1 MRVGHDAGIEVDKVQ
16 VLEPAGRAG
25 QRGEQHGGTRWGGR
39 KGTAGGG
46 EVRRGQPLT
55 CSAAPGQHAAR
66 RPGCPGLPPRWR
78 PARRGT
84 PAAPGPAW
92 PPPSG
97 RCGRR
102 GTGGCVHPPPAAA
115 GTERAP
121 RRCNGTVIS
130 VKRRRCP
137 PSLPP
142 HTPRPPSPRAH
153 PLAPVT
159 NTTRSIPVQTA
170 LPARP
175 LPPPYIRY
183 PPSPP
188 AYVIAPPPSSANGRG
203 RRGRGHA
210 GGGVMVG
217 RGAGRRVWAWPVR
230 PRPPR
235 ALSPR
240 PLGAPLFGAAPPRVA
255 PGAARKARRH
265 RASLQRVLPYIQVH
279 LLNIYMPQQ

>member
-1 MRVGHDAGIEVDKVQ
+1 MRVGHDAGIEVDEVQ

-25 QRGEQHGGTRWGGR
+25 QRGEQHGGTRWGGQ
-39 KGTAGGG
+39 KGTAG
-46 EVRRGQPLT
+46 
-55 CSAAPGQHAAR
+55 AATHLQRSSWAAR
-66 RPGCPGLPPRWR
+66 STEARLPRS
-78 PARRGT
+78 T
-84 PAAPGPAW
+84 
-92 PPPSG
+92 STVET
-97 RCGRR
+97 C
-102 GTGGCVHPPPAAA
+102 AA
-115 GTERAP
+115 GYSCSTRSRVASAFWALRQARHRWMRPSSPSSRRHRASP
-121 RRCNGTVIS
+121 TPLQRHGGQRQAQAVPS
-130 VKRRRCP
+130 LLS
-137 PSLPP
+137 SLPP

-203 RRGRGHA
+203 RGGRGHA

>member
-1 MRVGHDAGIEVDKVQ
+1 MGGSDGDSRGSHS
-16 VLEPAGRAG
+16 PAAQLLGG
-25 QRGEQHGGTRWGGR
+25 TQHGGQVAQVYLHGGDLRGGVLLQHQVPRGLRLLGVAAGEAQVDASILPQQPPAQSEPQAAATARWSASS
-39 KGTAGGG
+39 AGGA
-46 EVRRGQPLT
+46 L
-55 CSAAPGQHAAR
+55 
-66 RPGCPGLPPRWR
+66 
-78 PARRGT
+78 
-84 PAAPGPAW
+84 
-92 PPPSG
+92 
-97 RCGRR
+97 
-102 GTGGCVHPPPAAA
+102 
-115 GTERAP
+115 
-121 RRCNGTVIS
+121 
-130 VKRRRCP
+130 P